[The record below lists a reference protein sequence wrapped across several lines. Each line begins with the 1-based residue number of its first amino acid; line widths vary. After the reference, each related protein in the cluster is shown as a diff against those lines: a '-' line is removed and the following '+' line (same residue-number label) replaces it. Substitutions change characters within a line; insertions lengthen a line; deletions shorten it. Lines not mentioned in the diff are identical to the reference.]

1 MVIPREVEPFDTAA
15 MSRIIGYPVERIR
28 KELIKASNY
37 SRRRASVLFKQLP
50 KDIKVRLDERNFPGF
65 YTVYRTVRSGA
76 SKIAREITSVAAE
89 SSRLMKRCC
98 VVKKG

>member
-1 MVIPREVEPFDTAA
+1 MTAMANFLVQSKEAYDLMVIPREVEPFDTAA

-50 KDIKVRLDERNFPGF
+50 QRGQS
-65 YTVYRTVRSGA
+65 T
-76 SKIAREITSVAAE
+76 AR
-89 SSRLMKRCC
+89 
-98 VVKKG
+98 